1 MVAPTSSSTLT
12 SKSLHTIRI
21 VAMIRSPQPKKNH
34 QLIALHLDMSLY
46 SVGPMHACMTMSR
59 VLAKGFKLGTTPPFV
74 GWPKH

>member
-1 MVAPTSSSTLT
+1 
-12 SKSLHTIRI
+12 
-21 VAMIRSPQPKKNH
+21 MIRSPQPKKNH